1 MVHSKSDKIK
11 TEFEDLKEY
20 DISIYNSLVFLRDE
34 KNINFE
40 EEHFTFTVTQNDGN
54 VLDLIKDGSTIM
66 VNEDNRR
73 QYV

>member
-11 TEFEDLKEY
+11 SEFEDLKEY